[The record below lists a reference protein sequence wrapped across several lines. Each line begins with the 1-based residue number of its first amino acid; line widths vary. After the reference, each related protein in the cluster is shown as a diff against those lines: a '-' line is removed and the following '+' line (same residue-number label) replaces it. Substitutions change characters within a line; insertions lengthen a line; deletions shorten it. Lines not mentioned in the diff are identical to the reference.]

1 MLNCHSAHMLG
12 MLRGVR
18 GLPLVAIVEFI
29 VRGCTD
35 YFRDR
40 FTKNQAFMQD
50 PDRYFG
56 KMMTKYMTKK
66 AGSARLH
73 HVRNVVHRSSSLR
86 YLLKTERDVA

>member
-1 MLNCHSAHMLG
+1 

-18 GLPLVAIVEFI
+18 RLPLVAIVEFI

-56 KMMTKYMTKK
+56 KIMTEYMTKK
-66 AGSARLH
+66 AASAQLR
-73 HVRNVVHRSSSLR
+73 HVRSGINGLYCNLPHTMS
-86 YLLKTERDVA
+86 KEK